1 MIKISNLTKT
11 YGIQTLFDNTGFA
24 MNARERV
31 GLVGRNGHGKSTLFK
46 IILGQEEADS
56 GDIVVPKHYS
66 IGHLQQHIHFTQPTV
81 LEEACLGLPADL
93 QHDSWRVEKVLFG
106 LGFSEPDMDRPP
118 SEFSGGF
125 QVRLNLAKV
134 LASSPDLLLLDE
146 PTNYLDIVSIR
157 WLIKFLN
164 AWKGE
169 LMLITHDRSF
179 MDAVITHTL
188 GIHRQKMRKLEGT
201 TDKYYA
207 QIMQDEEIYEK
218 TRVNEDK
225 KRKEVE
231 LFITRFRAKARL
243 AGLVQSRVKT
253 LAKQEKMEKLEKIE
267 NLDFEFHSE
276 EFPAK
281 VMLETRDLAF
291 SYTGK
296 QPYLLESL
304 NLTIGRNDR
313 IAIIGKNGKG
323 KSTFLRLLVQELAPV
338 HGSVKQ
344 HPKLD
349 IAYYGQTNID
359 RLDATRTIEEE
370 VGAADQT
377 ATRQRIRD
385 ICGAVMFSGDTAL
398 KKINVL
404 SGGER
409 ARVLLAKLLLY
420 PAHLLLLDE
429 PTHHLDMESCEAL
442 MSAIEIFDGSVL
454 LVTHDEMML
463 HALANK
469 FVVFDQD
476 RVFTYTGTYQ
486 EFLNEIGWD
495 LDENGKRDLAIR
507 NQLVIR
513 APKSEDEEAEET
525 PAVQEKGPRKD
536 KEQLKK
542 AKAALV
548 QEKSKILKP
557 LEAAVKELEK
567 SIEGVEASLARN
579 NQSMLTA
586 AETGDVA
593 AMTDL
598 PKQKRDLDQQ
608 LGFLY
613 TKLETA
619 TRERETKSAEFEKK
633 LKALEEEET

>member
-46 IILGQEEADS
+46 IILGQEETDS

-66 IGHLQQHIHFTQPTV
+66 IGHLEQHIRFTQPTV
-81 LEEACLGLPADL
+81 LEEACMGLPADQ

-106 LGFSEPDMDRPP
+106 LGFTESDMDRPP

-134 LASSPDLLLLDE
+134 LASAPDLLLLDE

-207 QIMQDEEIYEK
+207 QIMHDEEIYEK

-281 VMLETRDLAF
+281 VMLETRDLTF
-291 SYTGK
+291 SYTGHE
-296 QPYLLESL
+296 PYLLENL

-323 KSTFLRLLVQELAPV
+323 KSTFLRLLVQELNPV

-370 VGAADQT
+370 VGSADQT
-377 ATRQRIRD
+377 AGRQRIRD
-385 ICGAVMFSGDTAL
+385 ICGAVMFSGDMAL

-442 MSAIEIFDGSVL
+442 MNAIEIFDGSVL

-476 RVFTYTGTYQ
+476 RVFTYTGSYQ
-486 EFLNEIGWD
+486 DFLNEIGWD

-507 NQLVIR
+507 NQIVIR
-513 APKSEDEEAEET
+513 APHTDDEDESPAVPEKSE
-525 PAVQEKGPRKD
+525 KKD
-536 KEQLKK
+536 KEQQRKLK
-542 AKAALV
+542 AVLI
-548 QEKSKILKP
+548 QEKSRVLKP
-557 LEAAVKELEK
+557 LETAVRELEK
-567 SIEGVEASLARN
+567 SIEGLEASLARN
-579 NQSMLTA
+579 NQSLVTA

-593 AMTDL
+593 AMTEL
-598 PKQKRDLDQQ
+598 PKQKKDLEQQ

-613 TKLETA
+613 GKLETA
-619 TRERETKSAEFEKK
+619 TKERETKTAEFEKK
-633 LKALEEEET
+633 LKALDTEDV

>member
-11 YGIQTLFDNTGFA
+11 YGPQTLFDNTGFA
-24 MNARERV
+24 LNARERV

-56 GDIVVPKHYS
+56 GDIVVPKHYT
-66 IGHLQQHIHFTQPTV
+66 IGHLEQLIHFTQPTV
-81 LEEACLGLPADL
+81 LEEACLGLPADQ

-106 LGFSEPDMDRPP
+106 LGFSEKDMERPP

-179 MDAVITHTL
+179 MDAVITHTV
-188 GIHRQKMRKLEGT
+188 GIHRTKMRKLEGT

-225 KRKEVE
+225 KRREVE

-267 NLDFEFHSE
+267 NLDFEFHYE

-281 VMLETRDLAF
+281 VMLEARELTF
-291 SYTGK
+291 SYTG
-296 QPYLLESL
+296 QRPYLLENLSL
-304 NLTIGRNDR
+304 TVGRQDR

-323 KSTFLRLLVQELAPV
+323 KSTFMRLLVQELNPLRGV
-338 HGSVKQ
+338 VKQ

-359 RLDATRTIEEE
+359 RLDAARTIEEE
-370 VGAADQT
+370 VAVADQS

-398 KKINVL
+398 KKISVL

-442 MSAIEIFDGSVL
+442 CNAIEIFEGSVL
-454 LVTHDEMML
+454 LVTHDEMLL

-469 FVVFDQD
+469 FVVFDED
-476 RVFTYTGTYQ
+476 RVFTYTGSYQ
-486 EFLNEIGWD
+486 DFLNEIGWD
-495 LDENGKRDLAIR
+495 LDEDGKRDLAIR
-507 NQLVIR
+507 NQLVVR
-513 APKSEDEEAEET
+513 APREEDEPEA
-525 PAVQEKGPRKD
+525 PAPPEKSKGRDKDQARK
-536 KEQLKK
+536 L
-542 AKAALV
+542 KAALV
-548 QEKSKILKP
+548 QEKSKALKP
-557 LEAAVKELEK
+557 LETAVKDLEK
-567 SIEGVEASLARN
+567 SIEGVEASLAKN
-579 NQSMLTA
+579 NYDLVMASMASDVHGL
-586 AETGDVA
+586 AE
-593 AMTDL
+593 L
-598 PKQKRDLDQQ
+598 PKQKRDLEAQ
-608 LGFLY
+608 LKFLY
-613 TKLETA
+613 GKLETA
-619 TRERETKSAEFEKK
+619 TRDRDQKAAEFEQK
-633 LKALEEEET
+633 LKVFEADEA